1 LLASR
6 KMATMAMPVTGAT
19 AVAPR
24 ASLRAKAS
32 VRGARVVGF
41 KPAALRPAAVRV
53 NASAQS
59 VEKTDDLQLG
69 QVRPRGLPNIGSP
82 GLVSIG

>member
-1 LLASR
+1 
-6 KMATMAMPVTGAT
+6 MATMAMPVTGAT
-19 AVAPR
+19 AGAPR

-59 VEKTDDLQLG
+59 VEQTDDLQLG

>member
-1 LLASR
+1 
-6 KMATMAMPVTGAT
+6 MATMAMPVTGAT
-19 AVAPR
+19 AVAPKA

-59 VEKTDDLQLG
+59 VEQTDDLQLG